1 MENEKMVFALGAAI
15 SIAIAL
21 GFAAKSVIVALLFCP
36 VLLYIPFYFIKKKA
50 QQNMTRNSR

>member
-1 MENEKMVFALGAAI
+1 MVFALGAAI